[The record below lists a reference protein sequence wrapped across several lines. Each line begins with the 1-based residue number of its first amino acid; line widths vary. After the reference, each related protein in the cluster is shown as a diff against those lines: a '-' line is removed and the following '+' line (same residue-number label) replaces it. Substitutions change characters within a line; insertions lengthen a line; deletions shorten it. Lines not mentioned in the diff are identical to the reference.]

1 MSAGKRNS
9 VYLSMNLIAEFAH
22 TNPLKTETTFNL
34 DSIVPYCLFI
44 SPTGDFSKQIKSG
57 KCI

>member
-1 MSAGKRNS
+1 
-9 VYLSMNLIAEFAH
+9 MNLIALRH
-22 TNPLKTETTFNL
+22 INPLKTETGFNL

-57 KCI
+57 RCIMVIECYTV